1 MHMKRLL
8 VSCCLLC
15 LMIIGTT
22 ASAQT
27 VPYAVSPAVAE
38 LYARFTALPA
48 VQKGLDFIKADHA
61 NTVAEQKQI
70 CEIASPPF
78 KEQIRAADFQKRL
91 AALGLRDVQMDKEG
105 NVFGLRPGTGNG
117 PKLLVAA
124 HLDTVFAAGTDVKV
138 KEKDGK
144 LYAPGIADN
153 ARGLAALLSVIRAF
167 NATGI
172 KTAGD
177 IIFCGN
183 VGEEGLGDLRGVK
196 ALFRDHKD
204 IDGFISIDGTD
215 VRRITY
221 LATGS
226 HRYEVTYSGPGG
238 HSFNAFGRPSAIHAM
253 GRAIAAIADLTTPS
267 DPKTTFTV
275 GVVSGG
281 TSVNSIA
288 AEARLLMDMRS
299 NRDKELLEIETK
311 FFDALKKAAA
321 EENARWKSDKITVQT
336 KLVGNRPAGV
346 QPSDSGIV
354 QAAWASAQAIG
365 QKPNLTS
372 GSSTD
377 SNLPIS
383 LGIPAVTLGGG
394 GKEENNHS
402 PNESFDPTDAYLGP
416 QRVFL
421 TILGLTGV
429 EGTGA
434 PLLTKGKR

>member
-1 MHMKRLL
+1 MHLKGYLI
-8 VSCCLLC
+8 SCCLLC
-15 LMIIGTT
+15 PLMAANS

-27 VPYAVSPAVAE
+27 APYAVSPAVAE
-38 LYARFTALPA
+38 LYSRLGSLPS
-48 VQKGLDFIKADHA
+48 VQKGLDFLKADHS
-61 NTVAEQKQI
+61 NTIAEQKQI
-70 CEIASPPF
+70 CEIPSPPF
-78 KEQIRAADFQKRL
+78 KEQVRAADFQKRL
-91 AALGLRDVQMDKEG
+91 AALGLKDVQMDKEG
-105 NVFGLRPGTGNG
+105 NVFGLRPGAGNG
-117 PKLLVAA
+117 PTLLVAA

-144 LYAPGIADN
+144 LYAPGIADD
-153 ARGLAALLSVIRAF
+153 ARGLASLLAIVRAF

-196 ALFRDHKD
+196 AMFRDHKE
-204 IDGFISIDGTD
+204 IDGFISIDGTNPE
-215 VRRITY
+215 RITY

-238 HSFNAFGRPSAIHAM
+238 HSFQAFGRPSAIHAM
-253 GRAIAAIADLTTPS
+253 GRAIAGIADLTTPS

-299 NRDKELLEIETK
+299 NRDKELLEIEAK
-311 FFDALKKAAA
+311 FFDVLKKAAA
-321 EENARWKSDKITVQT
+321 EENTRWKSDKITVQT
-336 KLVGNRPAGV
+336 KLVGNRPAGI

-354 QAAWASAQAIG
+354 QAAFASMQALG
-365 QKPNLTS
+365 QKPNLGS

-394 GKEENNHS
+394 GKEDNNHS
-402 PNESFDPTDAYLGP
+402 PSEWFDPTDAYIGP
-416 QRVFL
+416 QGIFL
-421 TILGLTGV
+421 TILGLTGI
-429 EGTGA
+429 EGSSA
-434 PLLTKGKR
+434 PLLSKGKR

>member
-1 MHMKRLL
+1 MNMKRLL
-8 VSCCLLC
+8 ISCCLFC
-15 LMIIGTT
+15 LMVIGTT
-22 ASAQT
+22 VAAQT
-27 VPYAVSPAVAE
+27 TPYSVSPAVAD
-38 LYARFTALPA
+38 LYNRLTALPA

-70 CEIASPPF
+70 CEIPSPPF

-91 AALGLRDVQMDKEG
+91 AALGLKDVQMDKEG

-167 NATGI
+167 NTTGI

-196 ALFRDHKD
+196 ALFRDKKD

-215 VRRITY
+215 VGKITY

-226 HRYEVTYSGPGG
+226 HRYEVIFSGPGG

-275 GVVSGG
+275 GMVSGG

-299 NRDKELLEIETK
+299 NRDKELLDIEAK

-321 EENARWKSDKITVQT
+321 DENARWKSDKITVQT

-354 QAAWASAQAIG
+354 QAAWASVQALDR
-365 QKPNLTS
+365 KPSLGS

-421 TILGLTGV
+421 TILGLSGV
-429 EGTGA
+429 EGNGA